1 LGRPSA
7 DTIVAIATAPG
18 RGAIG
23 VVRASGPLVPALAAE
38 VTGKPLPARTA
49 VFAPFRDASGVVLD
63 EGLALYFPGPH
74 SFTGEDV
81 LELQGHGGSAVLAAT
96 LSRCVELGARIAEP
110 GEFTRRAFLNG
121 KLDLAQAEAVADLI
135 EATTRT
141 AARSALRSLRGE
153 FSQRIGALHRSLTE
167 LRAVA
172 EASLDF
178 PEDDDMH
185 ALHASRA
192 MERLAQV
199 REAVEAVQRAAR
211 QGSLLREGVQVA
223 IVGPPN
229 VGKSSLLNR
238 LAGEDIAIVTDVPGT
253 TRDALRATV
262 AIEGVPF
269 HVFDT
274 AGLRT
279 AADPVEAIGIARG
292 QEVASRADVI
302 LIMAESGTEFR
313 DTAVA
318 GQRVLV
324 ENKID
329 LYDLEPGIDREGTDV
344 RVRVSAQSGDG
355 MDLLRAV
362 LLEAAGWIKPEEE
375 GVFMARERHLQ
386 ALREAGQRLEA
397 AAVIGVMREELF
409 AEELRYAQE
418 ALAAVSGRM
427 TPDDLLGEIFS
438 RFCIGK

>member
-1 LGRPSA
+1 MGRPSV
-7 DTIVAIATAPG
+7 DTIVAVATAPG

-23 VVRASGPLVPALAAE
+23 VVRASGQLVPAIGAAL
-38 VTGKPLPARTA
+38 TGKALPARTA
-49 VFAPFRDASGVVLD
+49 VYAPFRGASGAVLD

-74 SFTGEDV
+74 SYTGEDV
-81 LELQGHGGSAVLAAT
+81 LELQGHGGPAVLTAM

-141 AARSALRSLRGE
+141 AAHSALRSLRGE
-153 FSQRIGALHRSLTE
+153 FSQRIADLHLALTE
-167 LRAVA
+167 LRALT

-178 PEDDDMH
+178 PEEDDMH
-185 ALHASRA
+185 ELRASVA
-192 MERLAQV
+192 MQRLAQV
-199 REAVEAVQRAAR
+199 RETLEAVRKAAR
-211 QGSLLREGVQVA
+211 QGNLLREGVQVA

-238 LAGEDIAIVTDVPGT
+238 FAGEEVAIVTDHPGT
-253 TRDALRATV
+253 TRDTLRATV

-269 HVFDT
+269 HFFDT

-279 AADPVEAIGIARG
+279 ATDPVEAIGIARG
-292 QEVASRADVI
+292 REVASRADIV
-302 LIMAESGTEFR
+302 LLVTESGKAFE
-313 DTAVA
+313 DASVQ

-329 LYDLEPGIDREGTDV
+329 LFGLEPGINREGIAIS
-344 RVRVSAQSGDG
+344 VRVSAQTGAGLDS
-355 MDLLRAV
+355 LRAV
-362 LLEAAGWIKPEEE
+362 LLEAGGWAQAEEE
-375 GVFMARERHLQ
+375 GVFMARERHLH
-386 ALREAGQRLEA
+386 ALREADLRLEA
-397 AAVIGVMREELF
+397 AAALGVAREELF

-427 TPDDLLGEIFS
+427 TSDDLLGEIFS

>member
-1 LGRPSA
+1 M
-7 DTIVAIATAPG
+7 AIATAPG

-23 VVRASGPLVPALAAE
+23 VVRASGRWFRRSAPTL
-38 VTGKPLPARTA
+38 TGKLLPARMA
-49 VFAPFRDASGVVLD
+49 VYAPFRDASGAVLD

-74 SFTGEDV
+74 SYTGEDV

-135 EATTRT
+135 EATNRT
-141 AARSALRSLRGE
+141 AARSAMRSLRGE
-153 FSQRIGALHRSLTE
+153 FSQRVEQLHRSLTE
-167 LRAVA
+167 LRALA

-185 ALHASRA
+185 ALHASHA
-192 MERLAQV
+192 MEQLAQV
-199 REAVEAVQRAAR
+199 REAVEAVRRAAK

-238 LAGEDIAIVTDVPGT
+238 LAGEDIAIVTDIPGT

-262 AIEGVPF
+262 SIEGVPF
-269 HVFDT
+269 HFSIRR
-274 AGLRT
+274 GLRT

-292 QEVASRADVI
+292 QELASRADIV
-302 LIMAESGTEFR
+302 LVMAESGRAFR
-313 DTAVA
+313 DTSVA

-329 LYDLEPGIDREGTDV
+329 LYDLESGIDRAGTDI
-344 RVRVSAQSGDG
+344 RVRVSAQSGERNG
-355 MDLLRAV
+355 SVACG
-362 LLEAAGWIKPEEE
+362 AAGGSRMDPT
-375 GVFMARERHLQ
+375 GRRGCVHGTRTASSC
-386 ALREAGQRLEA
+386 AAGSREA
-397 AAVIGVMREELF
+397 
-409 AEELRYAQE
+409 
-418 ALAAVSGRM
+418 S
-427 TPDDLLGEIFS
+427 
-438 RFCIGK
+438 